1 MLNNTITTQVN
12 STTNITVLVDEQKAR
27 VEKTVLIL
35 VLSVEMVL
43 GILGNAL
50 VLIVKIG
57 CRGQFRC
64 VYWLPFVSLTLSDF
78 CCAVLI
84 ITGSLLAVLTGGQRS
99 PWCEVVSLF
108 KFTFITSSIGSLAI
122 LSVQRFVGIAS
133 TGRRFS
139 IVMVMACLA
148 FWLMGT
154 TFGMV
159 PVIYNWVRYDP
170 AEMMCAVFWESS
182 YSDMLVYILCTF
194 SISIFPPLL
203 LILSCS
209 FLTSV
214 GYRKNCTSQADLSS
228 VTPLL
233 VGSYL
238 LCYSP
243 FAVSELILL
252 GRLDLSPSPDWLRTL
267 SSVMAYLDCILNPII
282 YCTNHDFRQ
291 AVLALLWAKRKSC
304 LPDPV
309 LTSIKK
315 IDI

>member
-1 MLNNTITTQVN
+1 
-12 STTNITVLVDEQKAR
+12 
-27 VEKTVLIL
+27 
-35 VLSVEMVL
+35 MVL
-43 GILGNAL
+43 GVLGNAL

-57 CRGQFRC
+57 CRKQFQC

-84 ITGSLLAVLTGGQRS
+84 ISSSLFAVLTGGQKS

-108 KFTFITSSIGSLAI
+108 KFTFITSSIGSVAI
-122 LSVQRFVGIAS
+122 LTVQRFVGLAS
-133 TGRRFS
+133 TQRRLS
-139 IVMVMACLA
+139 VVMVIACLA
-148 FWLMGT
+148 SWLMGA

-170 AEMMCAVFWESS
+170 AEMLCAVFWESG
-182 YSDMLVYILCTF
+182 YSDMLAYILCTF
-194 SISIFPPLL
+194 SISFFPALL
-203 LILSCS
+203 LILICS

-214 GYRKNCTSQADLSS
+214 GYGKNCTSQLDLSS

-238 LCYSP
+238 LCYTP
-243 FAVSELILL
+243 FTVSELFLL

-267 SSVMAYLDCILNPII
+267 SSVMAYLDCTLNPII
-282 YCTNHDFRQ
+282 YCTNQGFRE
-291 AVLALLWAKRKSC
+291 AVLALLWATRKSC